1 MYYKF
6 LITMLI
12 LFNTVTAT
20 LYAQNNPVTLKE
32 CYKIAYENHPN
43 SKQKDYYKSI
53 SSLKLE
59 NIGVNFLPQISL
71 RGQATYQSDVTEL
84 VVNNPL
90 FQPPVINKDQYRI
103 TMDVRQLIYDGSNTS
118 SLKNTETKQVLV
130 DEQKVEV
137 DLFSL
142 KQRINDLYF
151 SVLLFQ
157 QRMRVNQLL
166 INDLKSRIA
175 ETESRVKNE
184 LNLPANLYILQAQL
198 IQTEQEMENLN
209 TDREASLKMLS
220 ELIGYTI
227 PEKTELEYPQH
238 QAVVFDDNLS
248 ERPEYKLFDYQKEQL
263 NSYSNV
269 ISSRILPKLSAFGQ
283 AGLGRPGLNMLD
295 NDFKPFYMVG
305 LSVSWNP
312 INWGADNNE
321 KQIYQ
326 INQKIVDS
334 QKETFEKNVKVSLE
348 KYKSDM
354 DKYENLIQKD
364 EELITL
370 REKIVES
377 TYSQLQNG
385 TITSTVYLTE
395 LNNKTQSQLMLET
408 HKLQLLQAKINYLTT
423 KGVY

>member
-395 LNNKTQSQLMLET
+395 LNNKTQSQLMIET